1 MLKLF
6 KQGMGIQ
13 MQNNQQPQQGFN
25 LGNFGNGGIQ
35 MTNGF
40 GQGIS
45 HLKMYIFHLKHIGF
59 QGFGSMFGNNGGL
72 QMQNQNQFQ
81 GFQGLG
87 NSFAN
92 QFGNFGGQPTQAT
105 STTTTTQG

>member
-1 MLKLF
+1 MLNSL

-45 HLKMYIFHLKHIGF
+45 HLKMYIFHLEKYRFPGF
-59 QGFGSMFGNNGGL
+59 WKYVWKQRWSSNAESEPISRIPRIRK
-72 QMQNQNQFQ
+72 QF
-81 GFQGLG
+81 
-87 NSFAN
+87 S
-92 QFGNFGGQPTQAT
+92 
-105 STTTTTQG
+105 